1 MKPDKQIERGDH
13 KYQFTDKV
21 ACCKW
26 FDRQSLTMQFSDIS
40 GMPPTSTV
48 QLWMK
53 GSAAKIPAPCP
64 DLIKMHS
71 QGMGGIELVHQRTAA
86 YYLDRKSSITFNP
99 CIFFD
104 LMDVA

>member
-1 MKPDKQIERGDH
+1 MPKMKPDKQIERGDH

-48 QLWMK
+48 QL
-53 GSAAKIPAPCP
+53 
-64 DLIKMHS
+64 
-71 QGMGGIELVHQRTAA
+71 
-86 YYLDRKSSITFNP
+86 
-99 CIFFD
+99 
-104 LMDVA
+104 

>member
-26 FDRQSLTMQFSDIS
+26 FDLRSVTMRFSDIS
-40 GMPPTSTV
+40 GMPLTSTV

-53 GSAAKIPAPCP
+53 GSAAKIPAPSP
-64 DLIKMHS
+64 DLIKMYN
-71 QGMGGIELVHQRTAA
+71 QGMGGVESVDQRTAA
-86 YYLDRKSSITFNP
+86 YYLDRKSSIRFYP
-99 CIFFD
+99 YIFFD